1 MSEEYLDIT
10 DPETGYIY
18 RLLLNKEDIHRAHT
32 DWLKLVKQYNLGQ
45 SQNVTE
51 ETSEIVTEQQS
62 ETIMEDQLQNVGEQ
76 NNAHKI
82 WTYAETKLLI
92 TIMETRHIQD
102 FNHPFKR
109 KHIIYDN
116 IGNELE
122 SHGYSVNPLIIKNKW
137 KSLTRS
143 YNKAKDTKS
152 RTGQGPTRFMFF
164 DLLDELLG
172 SKPTNTSTNSLDSLS
187 SRENT
192 TESTYTSHSLIDNL
206 EAGSSK
212 ENCTAEITNKKQVN
226 IRNNKRKLKLEWIE
240 IKNEEYKQ
248 RQLRHEEKVMLQ
260 KKKLEIEERK
270 LELLQEY

>member
-10 DPETGYIY
+10 DPESGDIY
-18 RLLLNKEDIHRAHT
+18 RLLLNKEDIHSAHT
-32 DWLKLVKQYNLGQ
+32 DDHYAASLLFHGKCYKNVIPFETAGQ

-51 ETSEIVTEQQS
+51 ETSEIVMEQY
-62 ETIMEDQLQNVGEQ
+62 
-76 NNAHKI
+76 NAHKI
-82 WTYAETKLLI
+82 WILLI
-92 TIMETRHIQD
+92 TIMETHIQD
-102 FNHPFKR
+102 FNHPLKR
-109 KHIIYDN
+109 KHICDN

-122 SHGYSVNPLIIKNKW
+122 SLGHSINPLIIKNKW

-192 TESTYTSHSLIDNL
+192 PESTYTSHSLNDNL

-226 IRNNKRKLKLEWIE
+226 IRNNKRKLKLQWME

-248 RQLRHEEKVMLQ
+248 RQLRHEETV
-260 KKKLEIEERK
+260 KKLEIEERK
-270 LELLQEY
+270 LELLQEYN